1 MRDNGRAVRLRVGLN
16 VRNLR
21 ISRGLSQERLAERAK
36 RPHKY
41 IGQVERGEINVTVNK
56 LAAIAAALSVD
67 ISELFAGAAE
77 IEPPSRLPVI
87 DDRDIDLIE
96 RALRV
101 VERLKQS
108 GRTIARTSNS

>member
-1 MRDNGRAVRLRVGLN
+1 MRDNGRAVRVRVGLN

-21 ISRGLSQERLAERAK
+21 TSRGLSQERLAERAK

-56 LAAIAAALSVD
+56 LAAIASALSVD
-67 ISELFAGAAE
+67 IAELFADGSNNE
-77 IEPPSRLPVI
+77 SGPRGRVI
-87 DDRDIDLIE
+87 DERDLDLIE

-101 VERLKQS
+101 VERLKES
-108 GRTIARTSNS
+108 GR